1 MSMRVSSPAYK
12 SEPTTAQMG
21 LARRTLDLDLGDVS
35 FNGIA
40 ARLSGTIVCGAE
52 LTSHGH
58 ESELR
63 TLHLEWVRRS
73 QLCSP
78 GIAAKLQFW
87 KLWSDCAPQVSAER
101 ASIIADYC
109 LMYTVLDDGA
119 EAFFRDGSLRT
130 LDQALR
136 NFQAVL
142 VGRAPMSGA
151 FTDFPRYGVLC
162 DVLADLH
169 RRLASPETDAV
180 LQVLGEG
187 FGRYRRGVVQQAY
200 LAQRGQRV
208 SRETQLYNRLLNV
221 AYEPTITLLCIVNG
235 FRYPD
240 LADGH
245 PMLERLHTAFCRI
258 GAIIND
264 IISFP
269 KEAGEHATCQN
280 LIAAYHDELANTPL
294 HNPLQ
299 TAIART
305 VEFHNREFEDC
316 LSLGEM
322 VMRDA
327 PSLASFVQLG
337 VDMHQSW
344 MNWCL
349 NSSRYIVAATPQPTV
364 AKNMP
369 VGAPLY
375 VDRASAQEHAS
386 APS

>member
-1 MSMRVSSPAYK
+1 MSMQVSYPA
-12 SEPTTAQMG
+12 SQFEPISAQMG
-21 LARRTLDLDLGDVS
+21 LARRTLDLDLGDVY
-35 FNGIA
+35 FNGMA
-40 ARLSGTIVCGAE
+40 ATLKGTILCGQTLTPHGQEAE
-52 LTSHGH
+52 LRS
-58 ESELR
+58 
-63 TLHLEWVRRS
+63 LHLEWVRRT
-73 QLCSP
+73 QLCSS

-87 KLWSDCAPQVSAER
+87 KLWSDCAPQISAER

-119 EAFFRDGSLRT
+119 EAFFRNGSLLT

-142 VGRAPMSGA
+142 TGRAPSPGA

-169 RRLASPETDAV
+169 RRLASSETDAV

-240 LADGH
+240 LADSH

-269 KEAGEHATCQN
+269 KEAGEHAACQN
-280 LIAAYHDELANTPL
+280 LIAAYHDELVNTPL

-322 VMRDA
+322 VMHDA
-327 PSLASFVQLG
+327 PSLAPFVQLG

-349 NSSRYIVAATPQPTV
+349 NSSRYIVTAAPSQSV
-364 AKNMP
+364 ANNTHAS
-369 VGAPLY
+369 GQRY
-375 VDRASAQEHAS
+375 DDRALADKLEGAVS
-386 APS
+386 

>member
-1 MSMRVSSPAYK
+1 
-12 SEPTTAQMG
+12 MG
-21 LARRTLDLDLGDVS
+21 LVRRTLDLDLGEVS
-35 FNGIA
+35 FSNMA
-40 ARLSGTIVCGAE
+40 ARLSGTILCGAE
-52 LTSHGH
+52 LMPHPQQA
-58 ESELR
+58 ELR
-63 TLHLEWVRRS
+63 TLHLDWVRRS
-73 QLCSP
+73 QLCSS

-87 KLWSDCAPQVSAER
+87 KLWSDCAPRVSPER

-119 EAFFRDGSLRT
+119 EAFFRNGSLRT

-136 NFQAVL
+136 NFQSVL
-142 VGRAPMSGA
+142 VGRSPSAGA
-151 FTDFPRYGVLC
+151 FADFPRYGALCEVLS
-162 DVLADLH
+162 DLH
-169 RRLASPETDAV
+169 RRLSSPETDTV
-180 LQVLGEG
+180 LQVLGDG

-221 AYEPTITLLCIVNG
+221 AYEPTITLLCLVNDVY
-235 FRYPD
+235 YPD
-240 LADGH
+240 LVDGH

-294 HNPLQ
+294 RNPLQ

-316 LSLGEM
+316 VSLGEM
-322 VMRDA
+322 VMRDT
-327 PSLASFVQLG
+327 PSLGSFVQLG
-337 VDMHQSW
+337 VDMHRSW

-349 NSSRYIVAATPQPTV
+349 GSSRYNVAVNPQSVAPKSTPY
-364 AKNMP
+364 A
-369 VGAPLY
+369 
-375 VDRASAQEHAS
+375 AQVFLA
-386 APS
+386 

>member
-1 MSMRVSSPAYK
+1 
-12 SEPTTAQMG
+12 MG
-21 LARRTLDLDLGDVS
+21 LTRRTLDLDLGDVS
-35 FNGIA
+35 FGGMA
-40 ARLSGTIVCGAE
+40 ARLSGTILCGQN
-52 LTSHGH
+52 LTPH
-58 ESELR
+58 EQESQLR
-63 TLHLEWVRRS
+63 SLHLEWVRRS

-87 KLWSDCAPQVSAER
+87 KLWSDCAPRVSPER

-119 EAFFRDGSLRT
+119 EAFFRSGSLRT

-142 VGRAPMSGA
+142 VGRGSCSGR
-151 FTDFPRYGVLC
+151 FSDFPRYEALC
-162 DVLADLH
+162 HALADLN
-169 RRLASPETDAV
+169 RRLSSPETDAV

-235 FRYPD
+235 FYYPD
-240 LADGH
+240 LVDGH

-269 KEAGEHATCQN
+269 KESGEHASCQN
-280 LIAAYHDELANTPL
+280 LIAAYHDELASAAL
-294 HNPLQ
+294 RNPLE

-305 VEFHNREFEDC
+305 LEFHNREFEDC
-316 LSLGEM
+316 VSLGEM
-322 VMRDA
+322 VMRDT
-327 PSLASFVQLG
+327 PSLTSFVHLG
-337 VDMHQSW
+337 VDMHRSW

-349 NSSRYIVAATPQPTV
+349 ASSRYNPNALAQT
-364 AKNMP
+364 
-369 VGAPLY
+369 
-375 VDRASAQEHAS
+375 ASAKSSPFTTQVFLA
-386 APS
+386 

>member
-1 MSMRVSSPAYK
+1 MPVSDSAEFEPSP
-12 SEPTTAQMG
+12 TAQLG
-21 LARRTLDLDLGDVS
+21 LARRSWDLDLGDVC
-35 FNGIA
+35 FNGMA
-40 ARLSGTIVCGAE
+40 ARLSGTILCGDE
-52 LTSHGH
+52 LAPHPQ
-58 ESELR
+58 ESQLR
-63 TLHLEWVRRS
+63 TLHLDWARRS
-73 QLCSP
+73 DLCSP

-87 KLWSDCAPQVSAER
+87 KLWSDCAPGVSPER

-119 EAFFRDGSLRT
+119 EAFFRSGSLRT

-142 VGRAPMSGA
+142 VGRAPSSGVFA
-151 FTDFPRYGVLC
+151 EFPKYDALC
-162 DVLADLH
+162 EVLANLH
-169 RRLASPETDAV
+169 RRLSSPETDAV

-221 AYEPTITLLCIVNG
+221 AYEPTITLLCIVND
-235 FRYPD
+235 FYYPD
-240 LADGH
+240 LVDGH

-269 KEAGEHATCQN
+269 KEAGEHAACQN
-280 LIAAYHDELANTPL
+280 LIAAYHDELAGTALRNPL
-294 HNPLQ
+294 H

-305 VEFHNREFEDC
+305 VEFHNREFDDC

-322 VMRDA
+322 VMRDT

-337 VDMHQSW
+337 VDMHRSW

-349 NSSRYIVAATPQPTV
+349 GSSRYNVAA
-364 AKNMP
+364 K
-369 VGAPLY
+369 
-375 VDRASAQEHAS
+375 ASSS
-386 APS
+386 APKSTPFATQVFLA